1 MFRTLI
7 LGSISLTLMSCTTI
21 CFSPSNCGW
30 RSTSGDM
37 SSRDAAAL
45 SKMIGDRK

>member
-1 MFRTLI
+1 MFRTLL
-7 LGSISLTLMSCTTI
+7 LGATLLALMSCTTI

-37 SSRDAAAL
+37 SNRDAAAL
-45 SKMIGDRK
+45 SKMIGGK

>member
-7 LGSISLTLMSCTTI
+7 LGALSLALMSCASI
-21 CFSPSNCGW
+21 CYSPSNCGW

-45 SKMIGDRK
+45 SKMIGGGK